1 VSDTARQRVPV
12 PADVELPD
20 KLVAGLTGRQV
31 VITAIALVVIW
42 AGFEATRTVLPLP
55 VFAVLAAPVAV
66 IAAALAMGQRDGLTL
81 DRLLAAAWR
90 QARSPRRMVTA
101 PEGVPA
107 VPDWVAPGLAR
118 QAGPPPTPVTPPW
131 QLVTPDGVIG
141 LGGDG
146 AAAVCAVSTVNFAL
160 RNPAE
165 QDALTAAYG
174 RWLHSLTGPVQILI
188 RTGHADLASAI
199 SRLRE
204 NAPSLPDP
212 ALEQAALGHAG
223 FLAGLGA
230 TRQVLTRQV
239 LLVTREAG
247 RAVPGRPGSAAGRAA
262 QRTAEAARLLAS
274 ADLQARPLDGAQVT
288 ALLAT
293 ACDPGGSHRAQR
305 LAPPGPLIRQRH
317 AAPAAALP
325 GAGQDGLPA
334 PPAVEVAARHVEID
348 GDCAATLAVTG
359 YPAEVAPGWLEP
371 LTSYPG
377 RLDIA
382 LHIEPVPPAV
392 AADRLRRQ
400 RARLESSR
408 RTWAGQG
415 RLDDPATEAAA
426 EDARALAYQV
436 ARGEGKLFR
445 LGLYLTVHGEDP
457 DDLAGQVAGV
467 RALAD
472 SLLLSTAPATYRS
485 LQGWVTTLPAGTDA
499 LMIRRT
505 LDTASLAAAFPFSSP
520 DLPRDPAAP
529 DALPGVLYGA
539 SASGPGLVAWD
550 RWAQDNHNS
559 VTLATSGAGK
569 SYLGKLEISR
579 QLYQGT
585 ECWVVDPEDEYAR
598 LCAALGGAYIHLG
611 APGVHLNPFDLP
623 DPARAR
629 PDALMRRALFGHTVI
644 AVLTGAEP
652 APAEKA
658 ALDKAI
664 MAAYHHAGIT
674 SDRRTW
680 ARPAPLLADLAAALR
695 ADATPP
701 AVTLA
706 DRLVPYTDGT
716 HSALFSAPTTT
727 RPAGHLVVFSLRD
740 LPEELK
746 AIGTLLALDATWRR
760 VSDPAARGR
769 RRLITVDEA
778 WLLMRD
784 PEGARFLFRMA
795 KASRKHHAGLAA
807 ITQDAEDVLSTDLGR
822 AVIANSATQ
831 ILLRQSPQAITKVA
845 AEFRLSAGERTLLLS
860 AARGT
865 GLLAVGPSARVAFE
879 ALASPE
885 ENTWCTSDP
894 AEIARLQ
901 SRQPAGAAAAPP
913 LPGDAEEDMLP

>member
-1 VSDTARQRVPV
+1 MSDTARQRVPV

-31 VITAIALVVIW
+31 VITAIAVLVIW

-66 IAAALAMGQRDGLTL
+66 IATALAIGQRDGLTL

-107 VPDWVAPGLAR
+107 VPGWVAPALAR
-118 QAGPPPTPVTPPW
+118 QAGPAPAPVTPPW

-160 RNPAE
+160 RSPAE

-199 SRLRE
+199 TRLRE
-204 NAPSLPDP
+204 DAPSLPDP
-212 ALEQAALGHAG
+212 ALEHAALAHAG
-223 FLAGLGA
+223 
-230 TRQVLTRQV
+230 
-239 LLVTREAG
+239 
-247 RAVPGRPGSAAGRAA
+247 VPGRAGRHPAGADPAGAAGHPGSRPGRPRPSRQRGRAGRPAHRRGRPAAGQRRPAGPPAGRRPGHRAAGRRLRPRRPAPRAA
-262 QRTAEAARLLAS
+262 AGP
-274 ADLQARPLDGAQVT
+274 ARPPHPARP
-288 ALLAT
+288 
-293 ACDPGGSHRAQR
+293 CRPGGT
-305 LAPPGPLIRQRH
+305 PPGSM
-317 AAPAAALP
+317 P

-334 PPAVEVAARHVEID
+334 PPAVQVAARHVEID

-445 LGLYLTVHGEDP
+445 LGLYLTVHGQDP

-505 LDTASLAAAFPFSSP
+505 MDTASLAAAFPFSSP

-579 QLYQGT
+579 QLYAGT

-629 PDALMRRALFGHTVI
+629 PDALTPPRPVRPHRHRGPDRRRARARRESRPGQGDHGRLPPRRDHLRP
-644 AVLTGAEP
+644 ADLGA
-652 APAEKA
+652 
-658 ALDKAI
+658 
-664 MAAYHHAGIT
+664 
-674 SDRRTW
+674 
-680 ARPAPLLADLAAALR
+680 ARPAAGRPGRRAAR
-695 ADATPP
+695 RRHP
-701 AVTLA
+701 ARPHA
-706 DRLVPYTDGT
+706 R
-716 HSALFSAPTTT
+716 
-727 RPAGHLVVFSLRD
+727 RPAG
-740 LPEELK
+740 
-746 AIGTLLALDATWRR
+746 ALHRR
-760 VSDPAARGR
+760 HS
-769 RRLITVDEA
+769 RRLV
-778 WLLMRD
+778 LR
-784 PEGARFLFRMA
+784 ARPRPIPPGTWSS
-795 KASRKHHAGLAA
+795 SR
-807 ITQDAEDVLSTDLGR
+807 S
-822 AVIANSATQ
+822 
-831 ILLRQSPQAITKVA
+831 
-845 AEFRLSAGERTLLLS
+845 
-860 AARGT
+860 GT
-865 GLLAVGPSARVAFE
+865 CPR
-879 ALASPE
+879 
-885 ENTWCTSDP
+885 N
-894 AEIARLQ
+894 
-901 SRQPAGAAAAPP
+901 
-913 LPGDAEEDMLP
+913 

>member
-1 VSDTARQRVPV
+1 MSDTARQRVPV

-31 VITAIALVVIW
+31 VITAAAVLVIW
-42 AGFEATRTVLPLP
+42 AGFEATRRVVPLP

-66 IAAALAMGQRDGLTL
+66 LAAALAIGQRDGLTL

-90 QARSPRRMVTA
+90 QARSPRRLVAA

-107 VPDWVAPGLAR
+107 LPGWVAPGLAR
-118 QAGPPPTPVTPPW
+118 QAGPMPAPVRLPW

-141 LGGDG
+141 LGSDG

-160 RNPAE
+160 RSPAE
-165 QDALTAAYG
+165 QEALTAAYG

-199 SRLRE
+199 SRLRQD
-204 NAPSLPDP
+204 APALPDP
-212 ALEQAALGHAG
+212 ALEDAALAHAG

-239 LLVTREAG
+239 LLVTREPG
-247 RAVPGRPGSAAGRAA
+247 RAGPGRPGGAAGRAA
-262 QRTAEAARLLAS
+262 QRAAEAVRLLAA
-274 ADLQARPLDGAQVT
+274 ADLQVRPLDGARVT
-288 ALLAT
+288 ALLAA
-293 ACDPGGSHRAQR
+293 ACDPGGPHRAQR
-305 LAPPGPLIRQRH
+305 LAPPGPLTRRGR
-317 AAPAAALP
+317 AAPAAPLP
-325 GAGQDGLPA
+325 GGGQDGLPA
-334 PPAVEVAARHVEID
+334 PPALQIAARHVEID

-382 LHIEPVPPAV
+382 LHIEPVPSAV

-426 EDARALAYQV
+426 ADARTLAYQV

-445 LGLYLTVHGEDP
+445 LGLYLTVHGTDP
-457 DDLAGQVAGV
+457 EDLAAQVAGV

-505 LDTASLAAAFPFSSP
+505 MDTASLAAAFPFSSP

-529 DALPGVLYGA
+529 DPLPGVLYGA
-539 SASGPGLVAWD
+539 SASGPGLIAWD
-550 RWAQDNHNS
+550 RWACDNHNS

-598 LCAALGGAYIHLG
+598 LCVALGGAYIHLG

-629 PDALMRRALFGHTVI
+629 PDALIRRALFAHTVI

-674 SDRRTW
+674 ADQRTW
-680 ARPAPLLADLAAALR
+680 ARPAPLLSGLAAALR
-695 ADATPP
+695 ADGTPP

-706 DRLVPYTDGT
+706 DRLVPYTEGT
-716 HSALFSAPTTT
+716 HAALFAAPTTT

-807 ITQDAEDVLSTDLGR
+807 ITQDAEDVLATDLGR

-831 ILLRQSPQAITKVA
+831 ILLRQSPQAIAKVA
-845 AEFRLSAGERTLLLS
+845 AEFRLSAGERSLLLS

-865 GLLAVGPSARVAFE
+865 GLLAAGPSARVSFE

-885 ENTWCTSDP
+885 ENAWCTSDP

-901 SRQPAGAAAAPP
+901 ARQQPAAPA
-913 LPGDAEEDMLP
+913 LPGEADEDMLP

>member
-1 VSDTARQRVPV
+1 MSDTARQRVPV

-20 KLVAGLTGRQV
+20 KLVAGLTGRQA
-31 VITAIALVVIW
+31 VITAIAVLVIW

-66 IAAALAMGQRDGLTL
+66 AAAALAIGQRDGLTL

-107 VPDWVAPGLAR
+107 VPGWVAPGLAR
-118 QAGPPPTPVTPPW
+118 QAGPLPAPVRPPW

-160 RNPAE
+160 RSPAE

-199 SRLRE
+199 TRLRE
-204 NAPSLPDP
+204 DAPALPDP
-212 ALEQAALGHAG
+212 ALEHAALAHAG

-247 RAVPGRPGSAAGRAA
+247 RAAPGRPGGAAGRAA

-274 ADLQARPLDGAQVT
+274 RRPAGPAAGRRPGHRAAGRRLRPRRPAPRAAAGPARPPHPARPRRPAAPL
-288 ALLAT
+288 
-293 ACDPGGSHRAQR
+293 PGGT
-305 LAPPGPLIRQRH
+305 
-317 AAPAAALP
+317 P

-334 PPAVEVAARHVEID
+334 PPAVQVAARHVEID

-415 RLDDPATEAAA
+415 RLDDPDTEAAA

-457 DDLAGQVAGV
+457 
-467 RALAD
+467 
-472 SLLLSTAPATYRS
+472 
-485 LQGWVTTLPAGTDA
+485 
-499 LMIRRT
+499 
-505 LDTASLAAAFPFSSP
+505 
-520 DLPRDPAAP
+520 
-529 DALPGVLYGA
+529 
-539 SASGPGLVAWD
+539 
-550 RWAQDNHNS
+550 
-559 VTLATSGAGK
+559 
-569 SYLGKLEISR
+569 E
-579 QLYQGT
+579 
-585 ECWVVDPEDEYAR
+585 
-598 LCAALGGAYIHLG
+598 
-611 APGVHLNPFDLP
+611 
-623 DPARAR
+623 
-629 PDALMRRALFGHTVI
+629 
-644 AVLTGAEP
+644 
-652 APAEKA
+652 
-658 ALDKAI
+658 
-664 MAAYHHAGIT
+664 
-674 SDRRTW
+674 
-680 ARPAPLLADLAAALR
+680 
-695 ADATPP
+695 
-701 AVTLA
+701 
-706 DRLVPYTDGT
+706 
-716 HSALFSAPTTT
+716 
-727 RPAGHLVVFSLRD
+727 
-740 LPEELK
+740 
-746 AIGTLLALDATWRR
+746 
-760 VSDPAARGR
+760 
-769 RRLITVDEA
+769 
-778 WLLMRD
+778 
-784 PEGARFLFRMA
+784 
-795 KASRKHHAGLAA
+795 
-807 ITQDAEDVLSTDLGR
+807 
-822 AVIANSATQ
+822 
-831 ILLRQSPQAITKVA
+831 
-845 AEFRLSAGERTLLLS
+845 
-860 AARGT
+860 
-865 GLLAVGPSARVAFE
+865 
-879 ALASPE
+879 
-885 ENTWCTSDP
+885 
-894 AEIARLQ
+894 
-901 SRQPAGAAAAPP
+901 
-913 LPGDAEEDMLP
+913 